1 MIVHVHNLADVAWD
15 LRTQQRAMGHEA
27 ILVAHRRYSVHD
39 PDLRLYLDGFVG
51 INLELILHGR
61 LFKTADIV
69 HIHGGIRR
77 SQIAFRALKKRSK
90 AKWILHYHGSETR
103 MGYGLYHADLADT
116 KIVSTPDL
124 KKWHDDAIWIPNPI
138 PQVFEPPVRVMT
150 IEGERIR
157 VGHFPT
163 NRALKG
169 TENVIRALGPLVQ
182 EGRAELIIKEGR
194 PHREIMETMRTVDIV
209 VDQLNDLSIF
219 SKVALEAMAIGIPA
233 ISSYDNSIFPS
244 DCPVLRANTEEEL
257 RKRVVDVLDK
267 GIDDK
272 LRSSCA
278 GYVKKY
284 HDPREV
290 VARMNEVYRRS

>member
-1 MIVHVHNLADVAWD
+1 
-15 LRTQQRAMGHEA
+15 MGNDA
-27 ILVAHRRYSVHD
+27 ILVAHRRYSQHD
-39 PDLRLYLDGFVG
+39 PDLCLLLDGFVG
-51 INLELILHGR
+51 INLELLLHGR

-77 SQIAFRALKKRSK
+77 SQVAFGTLKNKSK

-103 MGYGLYHADLADT
+103 MGYGLYHEDLADA
-116 KIVSTPDL
+116 KVVSTPDL
-124 KKWHDDAIWIPNPI
+124 KRWHSDATWIPNPI
-138 PQVFEPPVRVMT
+138 PQVFEPPVQAKT
-150 IEGERIR
+150 IGGERIK

-169 TENVIRALGPLVQ
+169 TKKVIRALDPLVQ
-182 EGRAELIIKEGR
+182 EGLAKLLIIEGR
-194 PHREIMETMRTVDIV
+194 PHREIMETMRTVDVV

-233 ISSYDNSIFPS
+233 ISSYDDGIFPS

-257 RKRVVDVLDK
+257 RERVLNVIDE

-278 GYVKKY
+278 GYVKRY
-284 HDPREV
+284 HSPHEV
-290 VARMNEVYRRS
+290 AARLDEIYRQK